1 MTNTL
6 NTRTGFSTGLRYA
19 CGYVLIIWAVHI
31 TNMLIFG
38 GALTGLGIH
47 PLDISSVWHIATAPL
62 VHGSTSHIMAN
73 TVPGAIFCFL
83 IAWSGRRVFWEVT
96 LITLLIGGIGVWFI
110 GGIGTSH
117 IGASGLIYGWLTYL
131 IVRGIFNRS
140 LKQVAL
146 GVVLAF
152 FYSGLIWGVLP
163 SEPGV
168 SWQAHL
174 FGAIGGILAG
184 AFITSDDPPAL
195 TGAGQSPSQPRRYPG
210 GLGG

>member
-6 NTRTGFSTGLRYA
+6 SNRTGFGIGIRYA
-19 CGYVLIIWAVHI
+19 CGYILVIWAVHF
-31 TNMLIFG
+31 TNMLMFG
-38 GALTGLGIH
+38 GDLTYFGIH
-47 PLDISSVWHIATAPL
+47 PLDISSVWHIVTSPL
-62 VHGSTSHIMAN
+62 VHGSTSHIIAN
-73 TVPGAIFCFL
+73 TIPGAIFCFL

-110 GGIGTSH
+110 GGIGSTH
-117 IGASGLIYGWLTYL
+117 VGASGLIYGWLAYL

-140 LKQVAL
+140 LSQVGL
-146 GVVLAF
+146 GAILVF

-184 AFITSDDPPAL
+184 AFITSDDTPAIR
-195 TGAGQSPSQPRRYPG
+195 GGGQSPSQPHHY
-210 GLGG
+210 LGG